1 MALIVFTLLS
11 RNNAIIKKNHF
22 TRTIQLKFNT
32 KQVLL
37 FDLDGTLVDSA
48 PDLAL
53 AINAM
58 LKTLE
63 KSTFSEDTIRSWV
76 GNGAQVLVQRAL
88 SGAHEIAADL
98 DEEDKTRALA
108 IFLDSYQ
115 ANVCVNTVLY
125 PDVRSTLVELKRRG
139 YRLVIVTN
147 KPHQFVE
154 PILAGLRLDGLFEL
168 ILGGDSLSK
177 RKPDPMPLNYVS
189 QLFEAHANE
198 CLMIGDSKNDILAAK
213 AAQMES
219 VGLTYGY
226 NYGED
231 IAQHQPELVLTHF
244 VELLDAL

>member
-1 MALIVFTLLS
+1 M
-11 RNNAIIKKNHF
+11 
-22 TRTIQLKFNT
+22 KFNT

-125 PDVRSTLVELKRRG
+125 PDVRSTLVEL
-139 YRLVIVTN
+139 
-147 KPHQFVE
+147 
-154 PILAGLRLDGLFEL
+154 
-168 ILGGDSLSK
+168 
-177 RKPDPMPLNYVS
+177 
-189 QLFEAHANE
+189 
-198 CLMIGDSKNDILAAK
+198 
-213 AAQMES
+213 
-219 VGLTYGY
+219 
-226 NYGED
+226 
-231 IAQHQPELVLTHF
+231 
-244 VELLDAL
+244 

>member
-1 MALIVFTLLS
+1 M
-11 RNNAIIKKNHF
+11 
-22 TRTIQLKFNT
+22 KFKE

-58 LKTLE
+58 LEALN

-76 GNGAQVLVQRAL
+76 GNGAQALVQRAL
-88 SGAHEIAADL
+88 SGTGEISDNF
-98 DEEDKTRALA
+98 DEEELQRTLT
-108 IFLDSYQ
+108 IFLDSYRD
-115 ANVCVNTVLY
+115 NVCVNTVLY
-125 PDVRSTLVELKRRG
+125 PDIRETLLELKRRG

-147 KPHQFVE
+147 KPHQFVA
-154 PILAGLRLDGLFEL
+154 PLLAKLRLDGLFEL

-177 RKPDPMPLNYVS
+177 RKPDPMPLNHVT
-189 QLFEAHANE
+189 QLFEVTANQ

-213 AAQMES
+213 AALMES

-231 IAQHQPELVLTHF
+231 IAVHQPELVLNHF
-244 VELLDAL
+244 ADLLEVL

>member
-115 ANVCVNTVLY
+115 ANAVLY

>member
-11 RNNAIIKKNHF
+11 RNNAIIKKNHL

-37 FDLDGTLVDSA
+37 FDLDGTLVDTA
-48 PDLAL
+48 TDLAL
-53 AINAM
+53 AIKAM

-63 KSTFSEDTIRSWV
+63 KST
-76 GNGAQVLVQRAL
+76 LVQRAL
-88 SGAHEIAADL
+88 SGAHEIATDL
-98 DEEDKTRALA
+98 DEEDKARALA

-189 QLFEAHANE
+189 QLFEVNPNE